1 MDREC
6 KVLASYK
13 ELLFLMEDKF
23 VMLEACTRRLI
34 AAEELNQ
41 DEVDKLLRRPSA
53 VKIFRRKIDNYFI
66 FLKFTVWTPL
76 ALKLNIERELS

>member
-1 MDREC
+1 M
-6 KVLASYK
+6 K
-13 ELLFLMEDKF
+13 DKF

-34 AAEELNQ
+34 ATEELNQ

-53 VKIFRRKIDNYFI
+53 VKIFRRKTDNYFI

-76 ALKLNIERELS
+76 VLKLNTERELS